1 MKPRFKTNYNLDQF
15 PAYEGQEIEG
25 PSLTEQEGYQ
35 TIDQIIE
42 RCQRGVPLSVATF
55 TPEYEFND
63 ELGDEEVEG
72 IMDSVSRGVDS
83 PDFDLADIPVLNDF
97 LKQQNTPKNEK
108 KEEPSLTP
116 SNSDTSSEN

>member
-1 MKPRFKTNYNLDQF
+1 MKPKFKTNYNLDQF
-15 PAYEGQEIEG
+15 PAYKGQKIKG

-83 PDFDLADIPVLNDF
+83 PDFDLADVPALNDF
-97 LKQQNTPKNEK
+97 LKQQNTPKNK
-108 KEEPSLTP
+108 NEEEDPLAPST
-116 SNSDTSSEN
+116 SDTPPEN